1 MNDVPPED
9 QDPFTSLLRGGGGAD
24 GAMRSAGSDSGTGA
38 PDGDKP
44 LSRREARSR
53 AAAADDDRGVDRDDA
68 GHADGVPPHVLLGTA
83 TSEQPTV
90 APDRSARRAS
100 SRGGDR
106 PPREKSGRRGVV
118 GTIITLLVVAGLVAS
133 GFYVWNTFEPQIRSV
148 MGWEEPNDFEGA
160 GSGEVLVTI
169 ADGETG
175 SDVADTL
182 ASSGVT
188 KTAEAFYELLLA
200 QDEDVVFQPGVYSL
214 AQGMS
219 AQSALD
225 ALQDP
230 ASKIER
236 TATIREGITG
246 PTIIAELSAATE
258 IPVADFEAAIADP
271 TVYGVPE
278 SAVSI
283 EGWLFPA
290 TYTFD
295 PGLTA
300 EQVVQTLVD
309 RTIAS
314 LDSAQVPV
322 EDRERVLTI
331 ASIIQREARLPDDFY
346 KVSRVIQN
354 RLDEGMR
361 LEMDST
367 AQYGV
372 DEATGSVWSS
382 AEALDSENPWNTYQR
397 EGLPIGPISSPGDV
411 AIDAAMH
418 PADGSWLFFVTVNLN
433 TGETVFSN
441 TVSEHD
447 AAVAQLRAW
456 CADNPDSGC

>member
-9 QDPFTSLLRGGGGAD
+9 QDPFTSLLRGGSPEGSRSTPSRPDGGD
-24 GAMRSAGSDSGTGA
+24 TGSDR
-38 PDGDKP
+38 P
-44 LSRREARSR
+44 LSRREARER
-53 AAAADDDRGVDRDDA
+53 ATAGGSDAPVVEDD
-68 GHADGVPPHVLLGTA
+68 VPPHVLLGTA
-83 TSEQPTV
+83 TAEQPTV
-90 APDRSARRAS
+90 AADRSTRRAS
-100 SRGGDR
+100 TRGADC
-106 PPREKSGRRGVV
+106 PPRDKPSRRRGVV
-118 GTIITLLVVAGLVAS
+118 VGLIITLLVVAGLVAS
-133 GFYVWNTFEPQIRSV
+133 GVYVWNTFEPQIRSV
-148 MGWEEPNDFEGA
+148 MGWEEPNDFEGT
-160 GSGEVLVTI
+160 GSGEVLITI

-182 ASSGVT
+182 ATAGVT
-188 KTAEAFYELLLA
+188 KTAEAFYELLLD

-214 AQGMS
+214 AKGMS
-219 AQSALD
+219 ASSALD

-236 TATIREGITG
+236 TAVIREGITG

-258 IPVADFEAAIADP
+258 IPVEEFEAAIADP

-278 SAVSI
+278 NAVSI

-300 EQVVQTLVD
+300 QQVVQTLVD

-322 EDRERVLTI
+322 EDRERVLTV
-331 ASIIQREARLPDDFY
+331 ASIIQREARQADDFY

-382 AEALDSENPWNTYQR
+382 AEALGSDNPWNTYQR
-397 EGLPIGPISSPGDV
+397 EGLPVGPISSPGDV

-418 PADGSWLFFVTVNLN
+418 PADGSWLFFVTVDLN

-447 AAVAQLRAW
+447 AAVRQLRAW

>member
-9 QDPFTSLLRGGGGAD
+9 QDPFTSLLRGGGTPEQGS
-24 GAMRSAGSDSGTGA
+24 RSTPPRPAGGDAGSDG
-38 PDGDKP
+38 P
-44 LSRREARSR
+44 LSRREARER
-53 AAAADDDRGVDRDDA
+53 ATSAGGDAPVVDED
-68 GHADGVPPHVLLGTA
+68 VPPHVLLGTA
-83 TSEQPTV
+83 TAEQPTV
-90 APDRSARRAS
+90 AADRSSRRAS
-100 SRGGDR
+100 TRSAEY
-106 PPREKSGRRGVV
+106 PPRDKPSRRRGVAV
-118 GTIITLLVVAGLVAS
+118 GIIITLLVVVGVVAS
-133 GFYVWNTFEPQIRSV
+133 GSYVWNTFEPQIRSV
-148 MGWEEPNDFEGA
+148 MGWEEPNDFDGA
-160 GSGEVLVTI
+160 GSGEVLITI

-182 ASSGVT
+182 ETAGVT
-188 KTAEAFYELLLA
+188 KTAEAFYELLLD

-214 AQGMS
+214 AKGMS
-219 AQSALD
+219 ARSALD

-236 TATIREGITG
+236 TAVIREGITG

-258 IPVADFEAAIADP
+258 IPVEEFEAAIADP

-278 SAVSI
+278 NAVSI

-300 EQVVQTLVD
+300 QQVVQTLVD

-314 LDSAQVPV
+314 LDSARVPV

-331 ASIIQREARLPDDFY
+331 ASIIQREARQADDFY

-354 RLDEGMR
+354 RLDDGMR

-382 AEALDSENPWNTYQR
+382 AEALGSDNPWNTYQR
-397 EGLPIGPISSPGDV
+397 DGLPVGPISSPGDV

-418 PADGSWLFFVTVNLN
+418 PADGSWLFFVTVDLN

-447 AAVAQLRAW
+447 AAVRQLRAW
-456 CADNPDSGC
+456 CADNPGSGC

>member
-1 MNDVPPED
+1 MNDVPPAD
-9 QDPFTSLLRGGGGAD
+9 QDPFTSLLRGGGDARPSTAD
-24 GAMRSAGSDSGTGA
+24 AGPASSAEQ
-38 PDGDKP
+38 P
-44 LSRREARSR
+44 LSRREARAR
-53 AAAADDDRGVDRDDA
+53 AVTAEDERAMASDDDLDPDD
-68 GHADGVPPHVLLGTA
+68 DPDVPPHVLLGTA
-83 TSEQPTV
+83 TAEQPTI
-90 APDRSARRAS
+90 AADRSTRRAS
-100 SRGGDR
+100 SRGGDY
-106 PPREKSGRRGVV
+106 PPREKKIHGRVIAG
-118 GTIITLLVVAGLVAS
+118 ILITLLVLAGLVAS
-133 GFYVWNTFEPQIRSV
+133 GFYVWDTFGPQIRSV

-160 GSGEVLVTI
+160 GSGEILVTI
-169 ADGETG
+169 ADGQTG

-182 ASSGVT
+182 AASGVT

-200 QDEDVVFQPGVYSL
+200 QDADVVFQPGVYSL
-214 AQGMS
+214 AKGMS

-300 EQVVQTLVD
+300 EQVIQTLVD

-322 EDRERVLTI
+322 EERERVLTI
-331 ASIIQREARLPDDFY
+331 ASIIQREARQADDFY

-382 AEALDSENPWNTYQR
+382 AEALGSENPWNTYQID
-397 EGLPIGPISSPGDV
+397 GLPVGPISSPGDV

-418 PADGSWLFFVTVNLN
+418 PAEGSWLFFVTVDLS

-447 AAVAQLRAW
+447 AAVSRLRAW

>member
-1 MNDVPPED
+1 
-9 QDPFTSLLRGGGGAD
+9 
-24 GAMRSAGSDSGTGA
+24 
-38 PDGDKP
+38 
-44 LSRREARSR
+44 
-53 AAAADDDRGVDRDDA
+53 
-68 GHADGVPPHVLLGTA
+68 VLLGTA
-83 TSEQPTV
+83 TAEQP
-90 APDRSARRAS
+90 APGGDRAARRAE
-100 SRGGDR
+100 SRGDGG
-106 PPREKSGRRGVV
+106 REEKRSRRGLV

-133 GFYVWNTFEPQIRSV
+133 GLYVWNTFEPQIRSV
-148 MGWEEPNDFEGA
+148 MGWEEPNDFEGS

-169 ADGETG
+169 AEGETG
-175 SDVADTL
+175 TDVANTL

-200 QDEDVVFQPGVYSL
+200 QDEDVVFQPGVYRV
-214 AQGMS
+214 AQEMS
-219 AQSALD
+219 AQAALD
-225 ALQDP
+225 ALRDP
-230 ASKIER
+230 ANKIER
-236 TATIREGITG
+236 TAVIREGLTG
-246 PTIIAELSAATE
+246 PTIIEELATATE

-300 EQVVQTLVD
+300 GQVVQTLVD
-309 RTIAS
+309 RTISS
-314 LDSAQVPV
+314 LDAAGVPV

-331 ASIIQREARLPDDFY
+331 ASIIQREARVSDDFY

-354 RLDEGMR
+354 RLDQGMR

-382 AEALDSENPWNTYQR
+382 AEALGSDNPWNTYQR
-397 EGLPIGPISSPGDV
+397 DGLPVGPISSPGDV

-418 PADGSWLFFVTVNLN
+418 PAEGSWIFFVTVNLDS
-433 TGETVFSN
+433 GETVFSN
-441 TVSEHD
+441 TISEHD
-447 AAVAQLRAW
+447 AAVARLRAW
-456 CADNPDSGC
+456 CSDNPDSGC